1 MSGVTHRILEGL
13 SKVPIIQEIDAIVV
27 HGDTASTV
35 AGALYGFQNRI
46 PVIHIEAGLRSGNFY
61 SPFPEEGNRRLVAQI
76 SSLHRPIF

>member
-35 AGALYGFQNRI
+35 AGALHGFQNRI
-46 PVIHIEAGLRSGNFY
+46 PVIYIEAGLRSGNFY
-61 SPFPEEGNRRLVAQI
+61 SPFPEEGNRRLVA
-76 SSLHRPIF
+76 